1 MNDELHMTRIID
13 KLTDIGERLVA
24 VETLLQELAINK
36 RDMLLTLKDHANR
49 ISELEQHKTKVVNVK
64 DIFMWAFMAI
74 IAIVEIVQKL

>member
-24 VETLLQELAINK
+24 VETLLQELTTDK
-36 RDMLLTLKDHANR
+36 RDILLTLKDHASR
-49 ISELEQHKTKVVNVK
+49 ISELEKHKTKVVNVK